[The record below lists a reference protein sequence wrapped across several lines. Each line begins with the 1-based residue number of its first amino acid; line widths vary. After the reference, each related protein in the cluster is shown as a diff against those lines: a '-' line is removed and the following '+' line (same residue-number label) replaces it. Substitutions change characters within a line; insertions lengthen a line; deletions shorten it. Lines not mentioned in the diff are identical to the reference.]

1 MEKEA
6 LGVIYSWCVYA
17 SLPIQKVHIAVFAPF
32 ANLVASVPWVPYN
45 HTKIVFSLILLSSSH
60 QLWCRPLEWCL
71 FQKGGSLGSQEQW
84 MLGRKPHAMLID
96 SDISKGSVCHQAVFD
111 DDDFITISLLSGEDV
126 TYVLPIIIWQFSA
139 NFRTGLIYGC
149 ICMMYIFLSYWFLLF
164 FLSSPQ
170 QEACNRQWSWCKCS
184 K

>member
-1 MEKEA
+1 MYDA
-6 LGVIYSWCVYA
+6 FL
-17 SLPIQKVHIAVFAPF
+17 
-32 ANLVASVPWVPYN
+32 
-45 HTKIVFSLILLSSSH
+45 
-60 QLWCRPLEWCL
+60 
-71 FQKGGSLGSQEQW
+71 QKGGSLGSQEQW
-84 MLGRKPHAMLID
+84 MLGRKPHTMLID

-126 TYVLPIIIWQFSA
+126 AYVLPIIIWQFSA

-170 QEACNRQWSWCKCS
+170 QEACNRQ
-184 K
+184 